1 MGKSCFN
8 AEAQMRR
15 GFANLFKKVALSV
28 LCMAVTVTVSAAI
41 ETVNTTT
48 VKVETLDDLIEA
60 LKDAS
65 IETIIV
71 KKCITLEDGTVL
83 DGQTTGAKNKTIQVE
98 EPFLPADGRVRIGL
112 AADGKTTQII
122 EPEEGKY
129 STYNL
134 FKIEANSKVTIKNVT
149 LMGGFT
155 GTRTV
160 GDAPSVGGI
169 DNYGYLDMEGVDMLR
184 TGTALLNRPNA
195 RALLVNC
202 NIVRNANWYGGGIL
216 NFSQRD
222 GDTDN
227 YINGGTLVMEN
238 CSLTENESLGPAHG
252 GGAAENQGLMLL
264 NNCVVANNAST
275 EIGGG
280 INNCK
285 GGKLFVMNSTFTGNI
300 TTSEEYGTMAGG
312 AIGNAGGAS
321 HVHIVNSIL
330 AYNGYDDGESVVSS
344 SLGRYNEAQEVHC
357 TMQHSVYDAVSG
369 LPQIDMTGTTK
380 EYEGIFSS
388 VQNSGIIAAGSTG
401 TDGVTSSF
409 DHPLVSRTETDSD
422 SWSLSP
428 VMLSQPT
435 NHYIFAN
442 SVTTY
447 FEYKGLF
454 DEPMQIHMAYET
466 NGVVVAL
473 GEKVTVPPDNE
484 LEACKVKEGF
494 GGASRTENN
503 FIGAGGVSVIEKEE
517 EREDITLFVV
527 KLGEFTGGRVSGVTV
542 YNDSYRSNSVVT
554 VHGIPDSAHYL
565 DGWILDK
572 EKKIGDEGKVEGSEQ
587 QYIFSFT
594 VTDHITITPI
604 FKPVET
610 KIIRVR
616 QRYPWNNLVD
626 IDYSVSEKDAVDYRL
641 VFIASYTENGTNVTK
656 QLKSFVKNSGKNEQG
671 KFEEQRLGWKQ
682 DLRKAGEHRVTWDSA
697 MDGVRLKGAP
707 IALQLMACEGDER

>member
-1 MGKSCFN
+1 MRKIVDLFVRN
-8 AEAQMRR
+8 AQLLRINCAILAILFSFSAF
-15 GFANLFKKVALSV
+15 GGYTITGSTADDVDNYVDLTNLLAR
-28 LCMAVTVTVSAAI
+28 A
-41 ETVNTTT
+41 
-48 VKVETLDDLIEA
+48 D
-60 LKDAS
+60 
-65 IETIIV
+65 IETIIITN
-71 KKCITLEDGTVL
+71 CITLQDGAVL
-83 DGQTTGAKNKTIQVE
+83 DGQTTGTKNKTIQVE
-98 EPFLPADGRVRIGL
+98 KPFLPADGRVRIGL

-134 FKIEANSKVTIKNVT
+134 FKIEEGSKVTIKHVT

-155 GTRTV
+155 GERTV
-160 GDAPSVGGI
+160 GDDPSVGGI

-216 NFSQRD
+216 NFSERVN
-222 GDTDN
+222 DTDE

-330 AYNGYDDGESVVSS
+330 AYNGYDDGESVVPS
-344 SLGRYNEAQEVHC
+344 SLGRYSEAEEVHC

-380 EYEGIFSS
+380 EYEGIFGN

-409 DHPLVSRTETDSD
+409 DHPLVSRTGTDSD

-447 FEYKGLF
+447 FDYEGIF
-454 DEPMQIHMAYET
+454 DEPMRIHMAYKE
-466 NGVVVAL
+466 GDVIKEM
-473 GEKVTVPPDNE
+473 GEAVSVPPEDE
-484 LEACKVKEGF
+484 LAECEVTTGF
-494 GGASRTENN
+494 GGASREPDN

-565 DGWILDK
+565 DGWIING
-572 EKKIGDEGKVEGSEQ
+572 EKVHDSEQ

-594 VTDHITITPI
+594 VNCDITIIPI
-604 FKPVET
+604 FTPVET

-641 VFIASYTENGTNVTK
+641 VFIASYEEGGTNVTK

-671 KFEEQRLGWKQ
+671 KFEEQRLGWKP
-682 DLRKAGEHRVTWDSA
+682 DLRKAGEHRVTWNSA
-697 MDGVRLKGAP
+697 KDGVRLKDTP
-707 IALQLMACEGDER
+707 ISLRLMACEGDER

>member
-28 LCMAVTVTVSAAI
+28 LCMAVTVTASAAT
-41 ETVNTTT
+41 ETVNATT
-48 VKVETLDDLIEA
+48 VRVETLDDLKTA
-60 LKDAS
+60 LQDPA

-71 KKCITLEDGTVL
+71 KECITLTDGTIL
-83 DGQTTGAKNKTIQVE
+83 DGQTTGTKNKTIQVE
-98 EPFLPADGRVRIGL
+98 VPFLPEDGRVRIGL

-122 EPEEGKY
+122 EPAEGY

-134 FKIEANSKVTIKNVT
+134 FKIEEGSKVTIKHVT

-155 GTRTV
+155 GKRTV
-160 GDAPSVGGI
+160 GDDPSVGGI
-169 DNYGYLDMEGVDMLR
+169 DNYGYLEMIGVDMLR

-195 RALLVNC
+195 RALLEKC

-216 NFSQRD
+216 NFSERV

-227 YINGGTLVMEN
+227 YINGGTLVMES

-285 GGKLFVMNSTFTGNI
+285 GGDLFVMNSTFTGNV

-344 SLGRYNEAQEVHC
+344 SLGRYSEAQEVHS

-409 DHPLVSRTETDSD
+409 DHPLVSRTETNSD

-428 VMLSQPT
+428 VMLSQQT

-447 FEYKGLF
+447 FSYDGIFE
-454 DEPMQIHMAYET
+454 ESWHIHMAYET

-473 GEKVTVPPDNE
+473 GEKVSVPRDDE

-494 GGASRTENN
+494 GGASRAENN
-503 FIGAGGVSVIEKEE
+503 FIGASGVKVIEKEE

-565 DGWILDK
+565 DGWIING
-572 EKKIGDEGKVEGSEQ
+572 EKIAGSEQ

-594 VTDHITITPI
+594 VTCDITITPI
-604 FKPVET
+604 FTPVET

-641 VFIASYTENGTNVTK
+641 VFIASYTEDGTNATK

-671 KFEEQRLGWKQ
+671 KFEEQRLGWKA

-697 MDGVRLKGAP
+697 KDGVRLKGAP
-707 IALQLMACEGDER
+707 IYLQLMACEGDER

>member
-1 MGKSCFN
+1 MGESCFN

-28 LCMAVTVTVSAAI
+28 LCMAVTVTASAAT
-41 ETVNTTT
+41 ETVNATT
-48 VKVETLDDLIEA
+48 VRVETLDDLKTA
-60 LKDAS
+60 LQDPA

-71 KKCITLEDGTVL
+71 KECITLTDGTIL
-83 DGQTTGAKNKTIQVE
+83 DGQTTGTKNKTIQVE
-98 EPFLPADGRVRIGL
+98 VPFLPEDGHVRIGL

-122 EPEEGKY
+122 EPAEGY

-134 FKIEANSKVTIKNVT
+134 FKIEEGSKVTIKHVT

-155 GTRTV
+155 GKRTV
-160 GDAPSVGGI
+160 GDDPSVGGI
-169 DNYGYLDMEGVDMLR
+169 DNYGYLEMIGVDMLR

-195 RALLVNC
+195 RALLEKC

-216 NFSQRD
+216 NFSERV

-227 YINGGTLVMEN
+227 YINGGTLVMES

-285 GGKLFVMNSTFTGNI
+285 GGDLFVMNSTFTGNV

-344 SLGRYNEAQEVHC
+344 SLGRYSEAQEVHS

-428 VMLSQPT
+428 VMLSQQT

-447 FEYKGLF
+447 FSYDGIFE
-454 DEPMQIHMAYET
+454 ESWHIHMAYET

-473 GEKVTVPPDNE
+473 GEKVSVPRDDE

-494 GGASRTENN
+494 GGASRAENN
-503 FIGAGGVSVIEKEE
+503 FIGASGVKVIEKEE
-517 EREDITLFVV
+517 ECEDITLFVV

-565 DGWILDK
+565 DGWIING
-572 EKKIGDEGKVEGSEQ
+572 EKIAGSEQ

-594 VTDHITITPI
+594 VTCDITITPI
-604 FKPVET
+604 FTPVET

-641 VFIASYTENGTNVTK
+641 VFIASYTEDGTNATK

-671 KFEEQRLGWKQ
+671 KFEEQRLGWKA

-697 MDGVRLKGAP
+697 KDGVRLKGAP
-707 IALQLMACEGDER
+707 IYLQLMACEGDER

>member
-1 MGKSCFN
+1 MRKSCFN
-8 AEAQMRR
+8 AKAQGRRVFTGFFRALALLVMCLAGVCTASADIEYDNEATAR
-15 GFANLFKKVALSV
+15 
-28 LCMAVTVTVSAAI
+28 
-41 ETVNTTT
+41 
-48 VKVETLDDLIEA
+48 VETLADLQAA
-60 LKDAS
+60 LQVPS
-65 IETIIV
+65 VETIIV
-71 KKCITLEDGTVL
+71 TKCITLENGTEL
-83 DGQTTGAKNKTIQVE
+83 DGQTTGKNKTIQVE
-98 EPFLPADGRVRIGL
+98 KPFLPEDGSVRIAGTGDQTYIL
-112 AADGKTTQII
+112 KPA
-122 EPEEGKY
+122 EGEY
-129 STYNL
+129 STNNL
-134 FKIEANSKVTIKNVT
+134 FKIEKGSKVTIKNVT

-155 GTRTV
+155 GDRTV
-160 GDAPSVGGI
+160 GDDPSVGGI
-169 DNYGYLDMEGVDMLR
+169 DNYGYLYMEGVDMLR
-184 TGTALLNRPNA
+184 TGTALLNRPGA
-195 RALLVNC
+195 RALLEKC

-216 NFSQRD
+216 NFSEAYTNSSGQ
-222 GDTDN
+222 TD
-227 YINGGTLVMEN
+227 YRNGGTLIMEG
-238 CSLTENESLGPAHG
+238 CSLTENESLGPSHG

-330 AYNGYDDGESVVSS
+330 AYNGYDDGESVVPS
-344 SLGRYNEAQEVHC
+344 SLGRYSEAEEVHC
-357 TMQHSVYDAVSG
+357 TMQHSIYDAVSG

-380 EYEGIFSS
+380 EYEGIFGS

-409 DHPLVSRTETDSD
+409 DHPLVSRTGTDSD

-447 FEYKGLF
+447 FDYEGIF
-454 DEPMQIHMAYET
+454 DEPMRIHMAYKE
-466 NGVVVAL
+466 GDVIKEM
-473 GEKVTVPPDNE
+473 GEAVSVPPEDE
-484 LEACKVKEGF
+484 LAECEVTTGF
-494 GGASRTENN
+494 GDASREPDN

-565 DGWILDK
+565 DGWIING
-572 EKKIGDEGKVEGSEQ
+572 EKVHDSEQ

-594 VTDHITITPI
+594 VNCDITITPI
-604 FKPVET
+604 FTPVET

-641 VFIASYTENGTNVTK
+641 VFIASYTEDGTNATK

-671 KFEEQRLGWKQ
+671 KFEEQRLGWKS

-697 MDGVRLKGAP
+697 KDGVRLKGAP
-707 IALQLMACEGDER
+707 IYLQLMACEGDER

>member
-1 MGKSCFN
+1 
-8 AEAQMRR
+8 
-15 GFANLFKKVALSV
+15 
-28 LCMAVTVTVSAAI
+28 
-41 ETVNTTT
+41 
-48 VKVETLDDLIEA
+48 
-60 LKDAS
+60 
-65 IETIIV
+65 
-71 KKCITLEDGTVL
+71 
-83 DGQTTGAKNKTIQVE
+83 
-98 EPFLPADGRVRIGL
+98 
-112 AADGKTTQII
+112 
-122 EPEEGKY
+122 
-129 STYNL
+129 
-134 FKIEANSKVTIKNVT
+134 
-149 LMGGFT
+149 
-155 GTRTV
+155 
-160 GDAPSVGGI
+160 
-169 DNYGYLDMEGVDMLR
+169 MEG
-184 TGTALLNRPNA
+184 
-195 RALLVNC
+195 
-202 NIVRNANWYGGGIL
+202 
-216 NFSQRD
+216 
-222 GDTDN
+222 
-227 YINGGTLVMEN
+227 

-285 GGKLFVMNSTFTGNI
+285 GGDLFVMNSTFTGNI

-330 AYNGYDDGESVVSS
+330 AYNGYDDGEAVVSS
-344 SLGRYNEAQEVHC
+344 SLGRYSEAQEVHS

-380 EYEGIFSS
+380 EYQGIFSS
-388 VQNSGIIAAGSTG
+388 VQSSGIIAAGATG
-401 TDGVTSSF
+401 QDGITSSF

-428 VMLSQPT
+428 VMLSQQT
-435 NHYIFAN
+435 NHYIFVN

-447 FEYKGLF
+447 FEYKGIF
-454 DEPMQIHMAYET
+454 NEPMHIHMAYET

-473 GEKVTVPPDNE
+473 GEKVSVPPAGE
-484 LEACKVKEGF
+484 LESCKVKEGF
-494 GGASRTENN
+494 DGTSRTENN
-503 FIGAGGVSVIEKEE
+503 FIGASGVSVIEKEE
-517 EREDITLFVV
+517 EREDIKLFIV
-527 KLGEFTGGRVSGVTV
+527 KLGDFTGGRVSGVTV

-565 DGWILDK
+565 DGWIING
-572 EKKIGDEGKVEGSEQ
+572 EKVHDSEQ

-594 VTDHITITPI
+594 VNCDITITPI
-604 FKPVET
+604 FTPVET

-641 VFIASYTENGTNVTK
+641 VFIASYTEGGTNVTK

-671 KFEEQRLGWKQ
+671 RFEEQRLGWKQ

-697 MDGVRLKGAP
+697 KDGVRLRGAP

>member
-1 MGKSCFN
+1 
-8 AEAQMRR
+8 MRKIVDLLVHS
-15 GFANLFKKVALSV
+15 ALFLRINCVMLAILFSFSALGAYTIDGHVAKDV
-28 LCMAVTVTVSAAI
+28 DNY
-41 ETVNTTT
+41 E
-48 VKVETLDDLIEA
+48 DLIDA
-60 LKDAS
+60 LDKAE
-65 IETIIV
+65 IETIIL
-71 KKCITLEDGTVL
+71 KKCIVLEDGAIVNG
-83 DGQTTGAKNKTIQVE
+83 DYSEGKKTIQVE
-98 EPFLPADGRVRIGL
+98 KPFLPEDGSVRIAGTGDQTYIL
-112 AADGKTTQII
+112 KPA
-122 EPEEGKY
+122 EGEY

-134 FKIEANSKVTIKNVT
+134 FEIKAGSKVTIKYVT

-155 GTRTV
+155 GERTV
-160 GDAPSVGGI
+160 GDDPSVGGI

-195 RALLVNC
+195 RALLVDC

-222 GDTDN
+222 GNTDN
-227 YINGGTLVMEN
+227 YINGGTLVMDS

-285 GGKLFVMNSTFTGNI
+285 GGDLFVMNSTFTGNI
-300 TTSEEYGTMAGG
+300 TTSGEYGTMAGG

-344 SLGRYNEAQEVHC
+344 SLGRYNEAQQVH
-357 TMQHSVYDAVSG
+357 TTLQHSIYDALAG
-369 LPQIDMTGTTK
+369 FPNIDTTGSTK
-380 EYEGIFSS
+380 EYEDIFSS
-388 VQNSGIIAAGSTG
+388 VQNSGIIAAGATRQ
-401 TDGVTSSF
+401 DGITSSF
-409 DHPLVSRTETDSD
+409 DHPLVENKMD

-435 NHYIFAN
+435 NHNVFVD

-447 FEYKGLF
+447 FCYDGIFE
-454 DEPMQIHMAYET
+454 ESWHIHMAYEEDG
-466 NGVVVAL
+466 NVKAL

-484 LEACKVKEGF
+484 LESCKVTEGF
-494 GGASRTENN
+494 GNAPRTENN
-503 FIGAGGVSVIEKEE
+503 FIGASGVPVIEKEE
-517 EREDITLFVV
+517 EREDITLFTV
-527 KLGEFTGGRVSGVTV
+527 KLGDFTGGRVSGVTI

-565 DGWILDK
+565 DGWIING
-572 EKKIGDEGKVEGSEQ
+572 EKIHDSEQ
-587 QYIFSFT
+587 KYIFSFT
-594 VTDHITITPI
+594 VKCDITIIPI
-604 FKPVET
+604 FTPVET

-616 QRYPWNNLVD
+616 QRYPWNNLID

-641 VFIASYTENGTNVTK
+641 VFIASYTEDGTNVTK

-671 KFEEQRLGWKQ
+671 EFEEQRLGWKQ

-697 MDGVRLKGAP
+697 RDGVRLKGAP
-707 IALQLMACEGDER
+707 IALQLKACEGDER

>member
-1 MGKSCFN
+1 
-8 AEAQMRR
+8 MRKIVDLFVQSALFLRINCVILAILFSFSAFGAYTIDPDNTHIAR
-15 GFANLFKKVALSV
+15 GVDNYIDLTNLLAR
-28 LCMAVTVTVSAAI
+28 A
-41 ETVNTTT
+41 
-48 VKVETLDDLIEA
+48 D
-60 LKDAS
+60 
-65 IETIIV
+65 IETIIL
-71 KKCITLEDGTVL
+71 KECITLEDGAIL
-83 DGQTTGAKNKTIQVE
+83 DGQTTGTKNKTIQVE
-98 EPFLPADGRVRIGL
+98 KPFLPEDGSVRIAGTGDQTYIL
-112 AADGKTTQII
+112 KPA
-122 EPEEGKY
+122 EGEY

-134 FKIEANSKVTIKNVT
+134 FKIEANSKVTIKHVT

-155 GTRTV
+155 GDRTV
-160 GDAPSVGGI
+160 GDDPSVGGI

-184 TGTALLNRPNA
+184 TGTALLNRPGA
-195 RALLVNC
+195 RALLVDC

-216 NFSQRD
+216 NFSERKSSTSD
-222 GDTDN
+222 E
-227 YINGGTLVMEN
+227 YINGGTLVMDS

-285 GGKLFVMNSTFTGNI
+285 GGDLFVMNSTFTGNI

-330 AYNGYDDGESVVSS
+330 AYNGYDDGEAVVSS
-344 SLGRYNEAQEVHC
+344 SLGRYSEAEEVRS
-357 TMQHSVYDAVSG
+357 TLQHSIYDAVSG
-369 LPQIDMTGTTK
+369 LPQIDMSGTTK
-380 EYEGIFSS
+380 EYKDIFSS
-388 VQNSGIIAAGSTG
+388 VQNSGIIAAGATG
-401 TDGVTSSF
+401 QDGVTSSF
-409 DHPLVSRTETDSD
+409 DHPLVSRSETEGN

-447 FEYKGLF
+447 FEYNGIF
-454 DEPMQIHMAYET
+454 DETWNIHMAFET

-473 GEKVTVPPDNE
+473 GERVTVPPDDE
-484 LEACKVKEGF
+484 LDACKVTEGF

-503 FIGAGGVSVIEKEE
+503 FIGASGVPVIEKEE

-527 KLGEFTGGRVSGVTV
+527 KLGEFTGGRVSGVTI

-565 DGWILDK
+565 DGWIING
-572 EKKIGDEGKVEGSEQ
+572 EKVHDSEQ

-594 VTDHITITPI
+594 VNCDITITPI
-604 FKPVET
+604 FTPVET

-656 QLKSFVKNSGKNEQG
+656 QLKSFIKNSGKNEQG
-671 KFEEQRLGWKQ
+671 RFEEQRLGWKQ

-697 MDGVRLKGAP
+697 KDGVRLRGAP

>member
-1 MGKSCFN
+1 MRRSCFN
-8 AEAQMRR
+8 AEKQRSR
-15 GFANLFKKVALSV
+15 GFTGFFRALTLSV
-28 LCMAVTVTVSAAI
+28 MSLVGVCTASAAI
-41 ETVNTTT
+41 ESVNSTT
-48 VKVETLDDLIEA
+48 VKVETLEDLKTA
-60 LKDAS
+60 LQDPA

-71 KKCITLEDGTVL
+71 KECITLTDGTIL
-83 DGQTTGAKNKTIQVE
+83 DGQTTGTKNKTIQVE
-98 EPFLPADGRVRIGL
+98 VPFLPEDGRVRIGL

-122 EPEEGKY
+122 EPAEGY

-134 FKIEANSKVTIKNVT
+134 FKIEAGSKVTIKHVT

-155 GTRTV
+155 GKRTV
-160 GDAPSVGGI
+160 GDEPSVGGI
-169 DNYGYLDMEGVDMLR
+169 DNYGFLEMEGVDMLR

-195 RALLVNC
+195 RALLEKC

-216 NFSQRD
+216 NFSERV

-227 YINGGTLVMEN
+227 YINGGTLIMEG

-285 GGKLFVMNSTFTGNI
+285 GGDLFVMNSTFTGNV

-330 AYNGYDDGESVVSS
+330 AYNGYDDGEAVVSS
-344 SLGRYNEAQEVHC
+344 SLGRYSEAEEVHS

-380 EYEGIFSS
+380 EYQGIFGS
-388 VQNSGIIAAGSTG
+388 VQNSGIIAAGATG
-401 TDGVTSSF
+401 QDGVTSSF
-409 DHPLVSRTETDSD
+409 DHPLVSRSETDSD

-447 FEYKGLF
+447 FEYKGIF
-454 DEPMQIHMAYET
+454 NEPMHIHMAYET

-473 GEKVTVPPDNE
+473 GEKVSVPPADE
-484 LEACKVKEGF
+484 LAACKVTEGF
-494 GGASRTENN
+494 GGASRAENN

-517 EREDITLFVV
+517 EREDIKLFTV

-565 DGWILDK
+565 DGWIING
-572 EKKIGDEGKVEGSEQ
+572 EKIAGSEQ

-594 VTDHITITPI
+594 VTCDITITPI
-604 FKPVET
+604 FTPVET

-641 VFIASYTENGTNVTK
+641 VFIASYTEDGTNATK

-671 KFEEQRLGWKQ
+671 KFEEQRLGWKA

-697 MDGVRLKGAP
+697 KDGVRLKGAP
-707 IALQLMACEGDER
+707 IYLQLMACEGDER

>member
-1 MGKSCFN
+1 MRKSCFN
-8 AEAQMRR
+8 AKAQGRRVFTGFFRALALLVMCLAGVCTASADIEYDNEATAR
-15 GFANLFKKVALSV
+15 
-28 LCMAVTVTVSAAI
+28 
-41 ETVNTTT
+41 
-48 VKVETLDDLIEA
+48 VETLADLQAA
-60 LKDAS
+60 LQVPS
-65 IETIIV
+65 VETIIV
-71 KKCITLEDGTVL
+71 TKCITLENGTEL
-83 DGQTTGAKNKTIQVE
+83 DGQTTGKNKTIQVE
-98 EPFLPADGRVRIGL
+98 KPFLPEDGSVRIAGTGDQTYIL
-112 AADGKTTQII
+112 KPA
-122 EPEEGKY
+122 EGEY
-129 STYNL
+129 STNNL
-134 FKIEANSKVTIKNVT
+134 FKIEKGSKVTIKNVT

-155 GTRTV
+155 GDRTV
-160 GDAPSVGGI
+160 GDDPSVGGI
-169 DNYGYLDMEGVDMLR
+169 DNYGYLYMEGVDMLR
-184 TGTALLNRPNA
+184 TGTALLNRPGA
-195 RALLVNC
+195 RALLEKC

-216 NFSQRD
+216 NFSEAYTNSSGQ
-222 GDTDN
+222 TD
-227 YINGGTLVMEN
+227 YRNGGTLIMEG

-330 AYNGYDDGESVVSS
+330 AYNGYDDGESVVPS
-344 SLGRYNEAQEVHC
+344 SLGRYSEAEEVHC
-357 TMQHSVYDAVSG
+357 TMQHSIYDAVSG

-380 EYEGIFSS
+380 EYEGIFGS

-409 DHPLVSRTETDSD
+409 DHPLVSRTGTDSD

-447 FEYKGLF
+447 FDYEGIF
-454 DEPMQIHMAYET
+454 DEPMRIHMAYKE
-466 NGVVVAL
+466 GDVIKEM
-473 GEKVTVPPDNE
+473 GEAVSVPPEDE
-484 LEACKVKEGF
+484 LAECEVTTGF
-494 GGASRTENN
+494 GDASREPDN

-565 DGWILDK
+565 DGWIING
-572 EKKIGDEGKVEGSEQ
+572 EKVHDSEQ

-594 VTDHITITPI
+594 VNCDITITPI
-604 FKPVET
+604 FTPVET

-641 VFIASYTENGTNVTK
+641 VFIASYTEDGTNATK

-671 KFEEQRLGWKQ
+671 KFEEQRLGWKA
-682 DLRKAGEHRVTWDSA
+682 DLRKAGEHRVTWNSA
-697 MDGVRLKGAP
+697 KDGVRLKGAP
-707 IALQLMACEGDER
+707 IYLQLMACEGDER

>member
-15 GFANLFKKVALSV
+15 GFANLFKKVALSA
-28 LCMAVTVTVSAAI
+28 LCMAITVTASAAI
-41 ETVNTTT
+41 ETVNATT
-48 VKVETLDDLIEA
+48 VRVETLDDLETA
-60 LKDAS
+60 LKDPA

-71 KKCITLEDGTVL
+71 KKCITLKDGTTL
-83 DGQTTGAKNKTIQVE
+83 DGQTTGTKNKTIQVE
-98 EPFLPADGRVRIGL
+98 KPFLPEDGSVRIAGTGDQTYIL
-112 AADGKTTQII
+112 KPA
-122 EPEEGKY
+122 EGEY

-134 FKIEANSKVTIKNVT
+134 FKIEEGSKVTIKNVT

-160 GDAPSVGGI
+160 GDSPSVGGI
-169 DNYGYLDMEGVDMLR
+169 DNYGYLEMIGVDMLR

-195 RALLVNC
+195 RALLDNC

-216 NFSQRD
+216 NFSERVGTSD
-222 GDTDN
+222 E
-227 YINGGTLVMEN
+227 YINGGTLVMDS

-285 GGKLFVMNSTFTGNI
+285 GGDLFVMNSTFTGNV

-330 AYNGYDDGESVVSS
+330 AYNGYDDGEAVVSS
-344 SLGRYNEAQEVHC
+344 SLGRYSEAQEVHS
-357 TMQHSVYDAVSG
+357 TMQHSIYDAVSG

-428 VMLSQPT
+428 VMLSQQT

-447 FEYKGLF
+447 FSYDGIFE
-454 DEPMQIHMAYET
+454 ESWHIHMAYET

-473 GEKVTVPPDNE
+473 GEKVSVPRDDE
-484 LEACKVKEGF
+484 LAACKVTEGF
-494 GGASRTENN
+494 GGASRAENN
-503 FIGAGGVSVIEKEE
+503 FIGASGVSVIEKEE

-565 DGWILDK
+565 DGWIING
-572 EKKIGDEGKVEGSEQ
+572 EKIAGSEQ

-594 VTDHITITPI
+594 VTCDITITPI
-604 FKPVET
+604 FTPVET

-641 VFIASYTENGTNVTK
+641 VFIASYIEDGTNATK

-671 KFEEQRLGWKQ
+671 KFEEQRLGWKA

-697 MDGVRLKGAP
+697 KDGVRLKGAP
-707 IALQLMACEGDER
+707 IYLQLMACEGDER

>member
-1 MGKSCFN
+1 MT
-8 AEAQMRR
+8 
-15 GFANLFKKVALSV
+15 
-28 LCMAVTVTVSAAI
+28 VTVTVSAAI
-41 ETVNTTT
+41 ETVNETT
-48 VKVETLDDLIEA
+48 VKVETLDDLETA

-71 KKCITLEDGTVL
+71 KKCITLENGTVL
-83 DGQTTGAKNKTIQVE
+83 DGQTTGTKNKTIQVE
-98 EPFLPADGRVRIGL
+98 VPFLPEDGRVRIGL

-122 EPEEGKY
+122 EPAEGEY

-134 FKIEANSKVTIKNVT
+134 FKIEEGSKVIIKNVT

-155 GTRTV
+155 GSRTV
-160 GDAPSVGGI
+160 GDDPSVGGI

-195 RALLVNC
+195 RALLVDC

-216 NFSQRD
+216 NFSERVGTSD
-222 GDTDN
+222 E
-227 YINGGTLVMEN
+227 YINGGTLIMEG

-285 GGKLFVMNSTFTGNI
+285 GGDLFVMNSTFTGNV

-330 AYNGYDDGESVVSS
+330 AYNGYDDGEAVVSS
-344 SLGRYNEAQEVHC
+344 SLGRYSEAQEVHS
-357 TMQHSVYDAVSG
+357 TMQHSIYDAVSG

-409 DHPLVSRTETDSD
+409 DHPLVSRTETESD

-447 FEYKGLF
+447 FEYNGIF
-454 DEPMQIHMAYET
+454 DETWNIHLAFET

-473 GEKVTVPPDNE
+473 GEKVTVPPNNE
-484 LEACKVKEGF
+484 LESCKVTEGF

-503 FIGAGGVSVIEKEE
+503 FIGASGVPVIEKEE

-527 KLGEFTGGRVSGVTV
+527 KLGEFTGGRVSGVTI

-565 DGWILDK
+565 DGWIING
-572 EKKIGDEGKVEGSEQ
+572 EKVHDSEQ

-594 VTDHITITPI
+594 VNCDITITPI
-604 FKPVET
+604 FTPVET

-671 KFEEQRLGWKQ
+671 RFEEQRLGWKQ

-697 MDGVRLKGAP
+697 KDGVRLRGAP

>member
-1 MGKSCFN
+1 MRKSCFKTN
-8 AEAQMRR
+8 ALTRR
-15 GFANLFKKVALSV
+15 GFAGFFKALTLSV
-28 LCMAVTVTVSAAI
+28 MSLAAFAASAAI
-41 ETVNTTT
+41 ETVNATT
-48 VKVETLDDLIEA
+48 VRVETLEDLQTA
-60 LKDAS
+60 LKDPA

-71 KKCITLEDGTVL
+71 KKCITLKDGTVL
-83 DGQTTGAKNKTIQVE
+83 DGQTTGTKNKTIQVE
-98 EPFLPADGRVRIGL
+98 KPFLPEDGSVRIAGTGDETYIL
-112 AADGKTTQII
+112 KPA
-122 EPEEGKY
+122 EGEY

-134 FKIEANSKVTIKNVT
+134 FKIEKGSKVTIKHVT

-160 GDAPSVGGI
+160 GDSPSVGGI
-169 DNYGYLDMEGVDMLR
+169 DNYGYLEMIGVDMLR

-195 RALLVNC
+195 RALLEKC

-216 NFSQRD
+216 NFSERVGTSD
-222 GDTDN
+222 E
-227 YINGGTLVMEN
+227 YINGGTLIMEG

-285 GGKLFVMNSTFTGNI
+285 GGDLFVMNSTFTGNV

-330 AYNGYDDGESVVSS
+330 AYNGYDDGEAVVSS
-344 SLGRYNEAQEVHC
+344 SLGRYSEAQEVHS

-380 EYEGIFSS
+380 EYQGIFSS
-388 VQNSGIIAAGSTG
+388 VQSSGIIAAGATG
-401 TDGVTSSF
+401 QDGITSSF

-428 VMLSQPT
+428 VMLSQQT

-447 FEYKGLF
+447 FEYKGIF
-454 DEPMQIHMAYET
+454 NEPMHIHMAYET

-494 GGASRTENN
+494 DGTSRTENN
-503 FIGAGGVSVIEKEE
+503 FIGASGVPVIEKEE

-527 KLGEFTGGRVSGVTV
+527 KLGDFTGGRVSGVTV

-565 DGWILDK
+565 DGWIING
-572 EKKIGDEGKVEGSEQ
+572 EKIAGSEQ
-587 QYIFSFT
+587 QYIFSFI
-594 VTDHITITPI
+594 VTCDITITPI
-604 FKPVET
+604 FTPVET

-641 VFIASYTENGTNVTK
+641 VFIASYTEDGTNATK

-671 KFEEQRLGWKQ
+671 KFEEQRLGWKA

-697 MDGVRLKGAP
+697 KDGVRLKGAP
-707 IALQLMACEGDER
+707 IYLQLMACEGDER

>member
-15 GFANLFKKVALSV
+15 GFANLFKKVALSI
-28 LCMAVTVTVSAAI
+28 LCMTVTVTVSAAI
-41 ETVNTTT
+41 ETVNATT
-48 VKVETLDDLIEA
+48 VRVETLDDLETA
-60 LKDAS
+60 LKDPA

-71 KKCITLEDGTVL
+71 KECITLTDGTVL
-83 DGQTTGAKNKTIQVE
+83 DGQTTGTKNKTIQVE
-98 EPFLPADGRVRIGL
+98 KPFLPEDGSVRIAGTGDQTYIL
-112 AADGKTTQII
+112 KPA
-122 EPEEGKY
+122 EGEY

-134 FKIEANSKVTIKNVT
+134 FKIEAGSKVTIKHVT

-155 GTRTV
+155 GSRTV
-160 GDAPSVGGI
+160 GDDPSVGGI

-195 RALLVNC
+195 RALLVDC

-216 NFSQRD
+216 NFSERVGTSD
-222 GDTDN
+222 E
-227 YINGGTLVMEN
+227 YINGGTLVMES

-285 GGKLFVMNSTFTGNI
+285 GGDLFVMNSTFTGNV

-330 AYNGYDDGESVVSS
+330 AYNGYDDGEAVVSS
-344 SLGRYNEAQEVHC
+344 SLGRYSEAQEVHS

-380 EYEGIFSS
+380 EYQGIFGN
-388 VQNSGIIAAGSTG
+388 VQSSGIIAAGATG
-401 TDGVTSSF
+401 QDGITSSF
-409 DHPLVSRTETDSD
+409 DHPLVSRTETDAG

-428 VMLSQPT
+428 VMLSQQT

-447 FEYKGLF
+447 FRYDGIFE
-454 DEPMQIHMAYET
+454 ESWHIHMAYET

-473 GEKVTVPPDNE
+473 GEKVSVPRDDE

-494 GGASRTENN
+494 DGTSRTENN
-503 FIGAGGVSVIEKEE
+503 FIGASGVSVIEKEE

-565 DGWILDK
+565 DGWIING
-572 EKKIGDEGKVEGSEQ
+572 EKIAGSEQ

-594 VTDHITITPI
+594 VTCDITITPI
-604 FKPVET
+604 FTPVET

-641 VFIASYTENGTNVTK
+641 VFIASYTEDGTNVTK

-697 MDGVRLKGAP
+697 KDGVRLKGAP
-707 IALQLMACEGDER
+707 IYLQLMACEGDER

>member
-1 MGKSCFN
+1 
-8 AEAQMRR
+8 MRN
-15 GFANLFKKVALSV
+15 FVDLFVHSARFLRINCVILAV
-28 LCMAVTVTVSAAI
+28 LCSFSAFAYTI
-41 ETVNTTT
+41 DPDNTHIARD
-48 VKVETLDDLIEA
+48 VDNYVDLTNLLA
-60 LKDAS
+60 RAD
-65 IETIIV
+65 IETIIL
-71 KKCITLEDGTVL
+71 KECITLEDGAIL
-83 DGQTTGAKNKTIQVE
+83 DGQTTGTKNKTIQVE
-98 EPFLPADGRVRIGL
+98 KPFLPEDGSVRIAGTGDQTYIL
-112 AADGKTTQII
+112 KPA
-122 EPEEGKY
+122 EGEY

-134 FKIEANSKVTIKNVT
+134 FKIEANSKVTIKHVT

-227 YINGGTLVMEN
+227 YINGGTLVMEG

-330 AYNGYDDGESVVSS
+330 AYNGYDDGEAVVSS
-344 SLGRYNEAQEVHC
+344 SLGRYSEAEEVHC

-380 EYEGIFSS
+380 EYEGIFGS

-409 DHPLVSRTETDSD
+409 DHPLVSRTGTDSD

-447 FEYKGLF
+447 FDYEGIF
-454 DEPMQIHMAYET
+454 DEPMHIHMAYKE
-466 NGVVVAL
+466 GDVIKEMGDAVS
-473 GEKVTVPPDNE
+473 VPPEDE
-484 LEACKVKEGF
+484 LAECEVKTGF
-494 GGASRTENN
+494 GGASREKNN
-503 FIGAGGVSVIEKEE
+503 FIGASGVSVIEKEE

-527 KLGEFTGGRVSGVTV
+527 KLGEFTGGRVSGVTI

-565 DGWILDK
+565 DGWIINDV
-572 EKKIGDEGKVEGSEQ
+572 KIAGSEQ

-594 VTDHITITPI
+594 VTSDIIITPI
-604 FKPVET
+604 FSPVET

-656 QLKSFVKNSGKNEQG
+656 QLKSFVKNLGKNEQG
-671 KFEEQRLGWKQ
+671 KFEEQRLGWKP

-697 MDGVRLKGAP
+697 KDGVRLKGAP

>member
-1 MGKSCFN
+1 
-8 AEAQMRR
+8 MRKILDFSVHSARFLRINCAILAILFSFSAVAYTIDPDNTHIAR
-15 GFANLFKKVALSV
+15 GVDNYVDLTNLLAR
-28 LCMAVTVTVSAAI
+28 A
-41 ETVNTTT
+41 
-48 VKVETLDDLIEA
+48 D
-60 LKDAS
+60 
-65 IETIIV
+65 IETIIL
-71 KKCITLEDGTVL
+71 KECITLEDGAIL
-83 DGQTTGAKNKTIQVE
+83 DGQTTGTKNKTIQVE
-98 EPFLPADGRVRIGL
+98 KPFLPEDGSVRIAGTGDQTYIL
-112 AADGKTTQII
+112 KPA
-122 EPEEGKY
+122 EGEY

-134 FKIEANSKVTIKNVT
+134 FKIEEGSKVTIKYVT

-155 GTRTV
+155 GDRTV
-160 GDAPSVGGI
+160 GDDPSVGGI
-169 DNYGYLDMEGVDMLR
+169 DNYGYLEMIGVDMLR
-184 TGTALLNRPNA
+184 TGTALLNRPKA
-195 RALLVNC
+195 RALLEDC

-216 NFSQRD
+216 NFSESYKNSS
-222 GDTDN
+222 GETD
-227 YINGGTLVMEN
+227 YRNGGTLVMES

-264 NNCVVANNAST
+264 NNCIVANNAST

-285 GGKLFVMNSTFTGNI
+285 GGDLFVMNSTFTGNI

-330 AYNGYDDGESVVSS
+330 AYNGYDDGEAVVSS
-344 SLGRYNEAQEVHC
+344 SLGRYSEAQEVHS
-357 TMQHSVYDAVSG
+357 TMQHSIYDAVSG

-380 EYEGIFSS
+380 EYKGIFSS
-388 VQNSGIIAAGSTG
+388 VQNSGIIAAGATSQ
-401 TDGVTSSF
+401 DGVTSSF
-409 DHPLVSRTETDSD
+409 DHPLVSRSETEGD

-454 DEPMQIHMAYET
+454 NEPMHIHMAFET

-473 GEKVTVPPDNE
+473 GERVTVPPDDE
-484 LEACKVKEGF
+484 LDACKVTEGF

-503 FIGAGGVSVIEKEE
+503 FIGASGVLVIEKEE

-527 KLGEFTGGRVSGVTV
+527 KLGEFTGGRVSGVTI

-565 DGWILDK
+565 DGWIING
-572 EKKIGDEGKVEGSEQ
+572 EKVHDSEQ

-594 VTDHITITPI
+594 VNCDITITPI
-604 FKPVET
+604 FTPVET

-671 KFEEQRLGWKQ
+671 RFEEQRLGWKQ

-697 MDGVRLKGAP
+697 KDGVQLRGAP

>member
-1 MGKSCFN
+1 MRIFNFN
-8 AEAQMRR
+8 AETQRRR
-15 GFANLFKKVALSV
+15 GFVGFSKALVLSV
-28 LCMAVTVTVSAAI
+28 LCLMTALPIHAAI
-41 ETVNTTT
+41 EPVDGTTTT
-48 VKVETLDDLIEA
+48 VRVETLEDLQTA
-60 LKDAS
+60 LQDPA

-71 KKCITLEDGTVL
+71 KNCITLEDGTVL
-83 DGQTTGAKNKTIQVE
+83 DGQTTGTKNKTIQVE
-98 EPFLPADGRVRIGL
+98 VPFLPEDGRVRIGL

-122 EPEEGKY
+122 EPAEGY

-134 FKIEANSKVTIKNVT
+134 FKIEKGSKVTIKHVT

-155 GTRTV
+155 GSRTV
-160 GDAPSVGGI
+160 GDSPSVGGI

-195 RALLVNC
+195 RALLVDC

-216 NFSQRD
+216 NFSERV
-222 GDTDN
+222 GDTDE
-227 YINGGTLVMEN
+227 YINGGTLVMDS

-285 GGKLFVMNSTFTGNI
+285 GGDLFVMNSTFTGNI

-330 AYNGYDDGESVVSS
+330 AYNGYDDGEAVVSS
-344 SLGRYNEAQEVHC
+344 SLGRYSEAQEVHS

-380 EYEGIFSS
+380 EYQGIFGN
-388 VQNSGIIAAGSTG
+388 VQSSGIIAAGSTG

-409 DHPLVSRTETDSD
+409 DHPLVSRTEADAD

-428 VMLSQPT
+428 VMLSQQT

-447 FEYKGLF
+447 FEYNGIF
-454 DEPMQIHMAYET
+454 DETWNIHMAFET

-473 GEKVTVPPDNE
+473 GEKVSVPPDDE

-494 GGASRTENN
+494 DGASRTENN
-503 FIGAGGVSVIEKEE
+503 FIGASGVSVIEKEE

-565 DGWILDK
+565 DGWIING
-572 EKKIGDEGKVEGSEQ
+572 EKIAGSEQ

-594 VTDHITITPI
+594 VTCDITITPI
-604 FKPVET
+604 FTPVET

-641 VFIASYTENGTNVTK
+641 VFIASYTEDGTNATK

-697 MDGVRLKGAP
+697 KDGVRLKGAP

>member
-1 MGKSCFN
+1 MRKIVDFLVQN
-8 AEAQMRR
+8 ARLMRINCAILAILFSFSAFGAYTIDPDNTHIAR
-15 GFANLFKKVALSV
+15 DVDNYVDLTNLLARS
-28 LCMAVTVTVSAAI
+28 
-41 ETVNTTT
+41 
-48 VKVETLDDLIEA
+48 D
-60 LKDAS
+60 
-65 IETIIV
+65 IETIILN
-71 KKCITLEDGTVL
+71 KCITLEDGAIL
-83 DGQTTGAKNKTIQVE
+83 DGQTRGTKNKTIQVE
-98 EPFLPADGRVRIGL
+98 KPFLPEDGSVRIAGTGDQTYIL
-112 AADGKTTQII
+112 KPA
-122 EPEEGKY
+122 EGEY

-134 FKIEANSKVTIKNVT
+134 FKIEANSKVTIKHVT

-155 GTRTV
+155 GDRTV
-160 GDAPSVGGI
+160 GDDPSVGGI

-195 RALLVNC
+195 RALLVDC

-216 NFSQRD
+216 NFSESYKNSS
-222 GDTDN
+222 GETD
-227 YINGGTLVMEN
+227 YRNGGTLVMES

-285 GGKLFVMNSTFTGNI
+285 GGDLFVMNSTFTGNI
-300 TTSEEYGTMAGG
+300 TTAEEYGTMAGG

-330 AYNGYDDGESVVSS
+330 AYNGYDDGEAVVSS
-344 SLGRYNEAQEVHC
+344 SLGRYSEEQEVHS
-357 TMQHSVYDAVSG
+357 TLQHSVYDAVSG
-369 LPQIDMTGTTK
+369 LPQIDMSGTTK
-380 EYEGIFSS
+380 EYKDIFSS
-388 VQNSGIIAAGSTG
+388 VQNSGIIAAGATG

-409 DHPLVSRTETDSD
+409 DHPLVSRTEIDSE

-447 FEYKGLF
+447 FEYNGIF
-454 DEPMQIHMAYET
+454 DETWNIHMAYEI
-466 NGVVVAL
+466 NGEVVAL
-473 GEKVTVPPDNE
+473 GERVSVPPADE
-484 LEACKVKEGF
+484 LDACKVTEGF

-503 FIGAGGVSVIEKEE
+503 FIGASRVPVIEKEE

-527 KLGEFTGGRVSGVTV
+527 KLGEFTGGRVSGVTI

-565 DGWILDK
+565 DGWIING
-572 EKKIGDEGKVEGSEQ
+572 EKVHDSEQ

-594 VTDHITITPI
+594 VNCDITITPI
-604 FKPVET
+604 FTPVET

-671 KFEEQRLGWKQ
+671 RFEEQRLGWKQ

-697 MDGVRLKGAP
+697 KDGVRLRGAP

>member
-1 MGKSCFN
+1 
-8 AEAQMRR
+8 MRKIVDLFVQSALFLRINCVILAILFSFSAFGAYTIDPDNTHIAR
-15 GFANLFKKVALSV
+15 GVDNYIDLTNLLAR
-28 LCMAVTVTVSAAI
+28 A
-41 ETVNTTT
+41 
-48 VKVETLDDLIEA
+48 D
-60 LKDAS
+60 
-65 IETIIV
+65 IETIIL
-71 KKCITLEDGTVL
+71 KECITLEDGAIL
-83 DGQTTGAKNKTIQVE
+83 DGQTTGTKNKTIQVE
-98 EPFLPADGRVRIGL
+98 KPFLPEDGSVRIAGTGDQTYIL
-112 AADGKTTQII
+112 KPA
-122 EPEEGKY
+122 EGEY

-134 FKIEANSKVTIKNVT
+134 FKIEANSKVTIKHVT

-155 GTRTV
+155 GDRTV
-160 GDAPSVGGI
+160 GDDPSVGGI

-195 RALLVNC
+195 RALLVDC

-216 NFSQRD
+216 NFSERKSSTSD
-222 GDTDN
+222 E
-227 YINGGTLVMEN
+227 YINGGTLVMDS

-285 GGKLFVMNSTFTGNI
+285 GGDLFVMNSTFTGNI

-330 AYNGYDDGESVVSS
+330 AYNGYDDGEAVVSS
-344 SLGRYNEAQEVHC
+344 SLGLYSEAEEVRL
-357 TMQHSVYDAVSG
+357 TLQHSIYDAVSG
-369 LPQIDMTGTTK
+369 LPQIDMSGTTK
-380 EYEGIFSS
+380 EYKDIFSS
-388 VQNSGIIAAGSTG
+388 VQNSGIIAAGATG
-401 TDGVTSSF
+401 QDGVTSSF
-409 DHPLVSRTETDSD
+409 DHPLVSRSETEGN

-447 FEYKGLF
+447 FEYNGIF
-454 DEPMQIHMAYET
+454 DETWNIHMAFET

-473 GEKVTVPPDNE
+473 GERVTVPPDDE
-484 LEACKVKEGF
+484 LDACKVTEGF

-503 FIGAGGVSVIEKEE
+503 FIGASGVPVIEKEE

-527 KLGEFTGGRVSGVTV
+527 KLGEFTGGRVSGVTI

-565 DGWILDK
+565 DGWIING
-572 EKKIGDEGKVEGSEQ
+572 EKVHDSEQ

-594 VTDHITITPI
+594 VNCDITITPI
-604 FKPVET
+604 FTPVET

-656 QLKSFVKNSGKNEQG
+656 QLKSFIKNSGKNEQG
-671 KFEEQRLGWKQ
+671 RFEEQRLGWKQ

-697 MDGVRLKGAP
+697 KDGVRLRGAP

>member
-1 MGKSCFN
+1 MRKIVDLFVHN
-8 AEAQMRR
+8 AHFLRINCAIL
-15 GFANLFKKVALSV
+15 AV
-28 LCMAVTVTVSAAI
+28 LCSFSAFAYTI
-41 ETVNTTT
+41 DPDNTHIARD
-48 VKVETLDDLIEA
+48 VDNYVDLTNLLA
-60 LKDAS
+60 RAD
-65 IETIIV
+65 IETIIL
-71 KKCITLEDGTVL
+71 KECITLEDGAIL
-83 DGQTTGAKNKTIQVE
+83 DGQTTGTKNKTIQVE
-98 EPFLPADGRVRIGL
+98 KPFLPEDGSVRIAGTGDQTYIL
-112 AADGKTTQII
+112 KPA
-122 EPEEGKY
+122 EGEY

-134 FKIEANSKVTIKNVT
+134 FKIEANSKVTIKHVT

-155 GTRTV
+155 GDRTV
-160 GDAPSVGGI
+160 GDDPSVGGI

-195 RALLVNC
+195 RALLVDC

-216 NFSQRD
+216 NFSERKSSTSD
-222 GDTDN
+222 E
-227 YINGGTLVMEN
+227 YINGGTLVMDS

-285 GGKLFVMNSTFTGNI
+285 GGDLFVMNSTFTGNI

-330 AYNGYDDGESVVSS
+330 AYNGYDDGEAVVSS
-344 SLGRYNEAQEVHC
+344 SLGRYSEAEEVRS
-357 TMQHSVYDAVSG
+357 TLQHSIYDAVSG
-369 LPQIDMTGTTK
+369 LPQIDMSGTTK
-380 EYEGIFSS
+380 EYKDIFSS
-388 VQNSGIIAAGSTG
+388 VQNSGIIAAGATG
-401 TDGVTSSF
+401 QDGVTSSF
-409 DHPLVSRTETDSD
+409 DHPLVSRSETEGN

-447 FEYKGLF
+447 FEYNGIF
-454 DEPMQIHMAYET
+454 DETWNIHMAFET

-473 GEKVTVPPDNE
+473 GERVTVPPDDE
-484 LEACKVKEGF
+484 LDACKVTEGF

-503 FIGAGGVSVIEKEE
+503 FIGASGVPVIEKEE

-527 KLGEFTGGRVSGVTV
+527 KLGEFTGGRVSGVTI

-565 DGWILDK
+565 DGWIING
-572 EKKIGDEGKVEGSEQ
+572 EKVHDSEQ

-594 VTDHITITPI
+594 VNCDITITPI
-604 FKPVET
+604 FTPVET

-656 QLKSFVKNSGKNEQG
+656 QLKSFIKNSGKNEQG
-671 KFEEQRLGWKQ
+671 RFEEQRLGWKQ

-697 MDGVRLKGAP
+697 KDGVRLRGAP

>member
-28 LCMAVTVTVSAAI
+28 LCMTVTVTVSAAI
-41 ETVNTTT
+41 ETVNATT
-48 VKVETLDDLIEA
+48 VRVETLDDLKMA
-60 LKDAS
+60 LQDPS
-65 IETIIV
+65 VETIIV
-71 KKCITLEDGTVL
+71 KECITLTDGTVL
-83 DGQTTGAKNKTIQVE
+83 DGQTTGTKNKTIQVE
-98 EPFLPADGRVRIGL
+98 VPFLPEDGRVRIGL

-122 EPEEGKY
+122 EPAEGY

-134 FKIEANSKVTIKNVT
+134 FKIEKGSKVTIKHVT

-155 GTRTV
+155 GDRTV
-160 GDAPSVGGI
+160 GDDPSVGGI

-195 RALLVNC
+195 RALLVDC

-216 NFSQRD
+216 NFSERKSSTSD
-222 GDTDN
+222 E
-227 YINGGTLVMEN
+227 YINGGTLIMEG

-285 GGKLFVMNSTFTGNI
+285 GGDLFVMNSTFTGNV

-330 AYNGYDDGESVVSS
+330 AYNGYDDGEAVVSS
-344 SLGRYNEAQEVHC
+344 SLGRYSEAQEVHS

-380 EYEGIFSS
+380 EYQGIFSS
-388 VQNSGIIAAGSTG
+388 VQSSGIIAAGATG
-401 TDGVTSSF
+401 QDGITSSF

-428 VMLSQPT
+428 VMLSQQT

-447 FEYKGLF
+447 FEYKGIF
-454 DEPMQIHMAYET
+454 NEPMHIHMAYET

-473 GEKVTVPPDNE
+473 GEKVSVPPADE

-494 GGASRTENN
+494 DGASRTENN
-503 FIGAGGVSVIEKEE
+503 FIGASGVSVIEKEE
-517 EREDITLFVV
+517 EREDITLFIV

-542 YNDSYRSNSVVT
+542 YNDCYRSNSVAM

-565 DGWILDK
+565 DGWIING
-572 EKKIGDEGKVEGSEQ
+572 EKIAGSEQ

-594 VTDHITITPI
+594 VNCDITITPI
-604 FKPVET
+604 FTPVET

-656 QLKSFVKNSGKNEQG
+656 QLKSFIKNSGKNEQG
-671 KFEEQRLGWKQ
+671 RFEEQRLGWKQ

-697 MDGVRLKGAP
+697 KDGVRLRGAP

>member
-1 MGKSCFN
+1 
-8 AEAQMRR
+8 MRKIVDLFVHSTLFLRINCAILAILFSFSAFGAYTIDPDNTHIAR
-15 GFANLFKKVALSV
+15 GVDNYVDLTNLLAR
-28 LCMAVTVTVSAAI
+28 A
-41 ETVNTTT
+41 
-48 VKVETLDDLIEA
+48 D
-60 LKDAS
+60 
-65 IETIIV
+65 IETIIL
-71 KKCITLEDGTVL
+71 KECITLEDGAIL
-83 DGQTTGAKNKTIQVE
+83 DGQTTGTKNKTIQVE
-98 EPFLPADGRVRIGL
+98 KPFLPEDGSVRIAGTGDQTYIL
-112 AADGKTTQII
+112 KPA
-122 EPEEGKY
+122 EGEY

-134 FKIEANSKVTIKNVT
+134 FKIEAGSKVTIKHVT

-160 GDAPSVGGI
+160 GDSPSVGGI
-169 DNYGYLDMEGVDMLR
+169 DNYGYLEMIGVDMLR
-184 TGTALLNRPNA
+184 TGTALLNRPKA
-195 RALLVNC
+195 RALLEDC

-216 NFSQRD
+216 NFSERVGTSD
-222 GDTDN
+222 E
-227 YINGGTLVMEN
+227 YINGGTLVMES

-285 GGKLFVMNSTFTGNI
+285 GGDLFVMNSTFTGNI
-300 TTSEEYGTMAGG
+300 TTSEEYGAMAGG

-330 AYNGYDDGESVVSS
+330 AYNGYDDGEAVVSS
-344 SLGRYNEAQEVHC
+344 SLGRYSEAQEVHS
-357 TMQHSVYDAVSG
+357 TMQHSIYDAVSG

-380 EYEGIFSS
+380 EYEGIFGG
-388 VQNSGIIAAGSTG
+388 VQNSGIIAAGATG
-401 TDGVTSSF
+401 QDGVTSSF

-454 DEPMQIHMAYET
+454 NEPMHIHMAFET

-473 GEKVTVPPDNE
+473 GERVSAPSADE
-484 LEACKVKEGF
+484 LNACKVTEGF

-503 FIGAGGVSVIEKEE
+503 FIGASGVLVIEKEE

-527 KLGEFTGGRVSGVTV
+527 KLGEFTGGRVSGVTI

-565 DGWILDK
+565 DGWIING
-572 EKKIGDEGKVEGSEQ
+572 EKVHDSEQ

-594 VTDHITITPI
+594 VNCDITITPI
-604 FKPVET
+604 FTPVET

-671 KFEEQRLGWKQ
+671 RFEEQRFGWKQ

-697 MDGVRLKGAP
+697 KDGVRLRGAP

>member
-41 ETVNTTT
+41 EPVDGTTTT
-48 VKVETLDDLIEA
+48 VRVETLEDIQTA
-60 LKDAS
+60 LQNPA

-71 KKCITLEDGTVL
+71 KKCITLEDGTEL

-98 EPFLPADGRVRIGL
+98 KPFLPEDGSVRIAGTGDQTYIL
-112 AADGKTTQII
+112 KPA
-122 EPEEGKY
+122 EGEY
-129 STYNL
+129 STNNL

-184 TGTALLNRPNA
+184 TGTALLNRPGA
-195 RALLVNC
+195 RALLVDC

-216 NFSQRD
+216 NFSQRV
-222 GDTDN
+222 GDTDE
-227 YINGGTLVMEN
+227 YINGGTLVMES
-238 CSLTENESLGPAHG
+238 CSLTENESLGPSHG

-285 GGKLFVMNSTFTGNI
+285 DGKLFVMNSTFTGNV

-330 AYNGYDDGESVVSS
+330 AYNGYDDGEAVVSS
-344 SLGRYNEAQEVHC
+344 SLGRYSEAEEVHC
-357 TMQHSVYDAVSG
+357 TMQHSIYDAVSG

-380 EYEGIFSS
+380 EYEGIFGS

-409 DHPLVSRTETDSD
+409 DHPLVSRTGTDSD

-447 FEYKGLF
+447 FDYEGIF
-454 DEPMQIHMAYET
+454 DEPMRIHMAYKE
-466 NGVVVAL
+466 GDVIKEM
-473 GEKVTVPPDNE
+473 GEAVSVPPEDE
-484 LEACKVKEGF
+484 LAECEVTTGF
-494 GGASRTENN
+494 GDASREPDN
-503 FIGAGGVSVIEKEE
+503 FIGASGVSVIEKEE

-565 DGWILDK
+565 DGWIING
-572 EKKIGDEGKVEGSEQ
+572 EKVHDSEQ

-594 VTDHITITPI
+594 VNCDITITPI
-604 FKPVET
+604 FTPVET

-671 KFEEQRLGWKQ
+671 KFEEQRLGWKA

-697 MDGVRLKGAP
+697 KDGVRLKGAP

>member
-1 MGKSCFN
+1 
-8 AEAQMRR
+8 
-15 GFANLFKKVALSV
+15 
-28 LCMAVTVTVSAAI
+28 
-41 ETVNTTT
+41 
-48 VKVETLDDLIEA
+48 
-60 LKDAS
+60 
-65 IETIIV
+65 
-71 KKCITLEDGTVL
+71 
-83 DGQTTGAKNKTIQVE
+83 
-98 EPFLPADGRVRIGL
+98 
-112 AADGKTTQII
+112 
-122 EPEEGKY
+122 
-129 STYNL
+129 
-134 FKIEANSKVTIKNVT
+134 
-149 LMGGFT
+149 
-155 GTRTV
+155 
-160 GDAPSVGGI
+160 
-169 DNYGYLDMEGVDMLR
+169 
-184 TGTALLNRPNA
+184 
-195 RALLVNC
+195 
-202 NIVRNANWYGGGIL
+202 
-216 NFSQRD
+216 
-222 GDTDN
+222 
-227 YINGGTLVMEN
+227 MEN

-330 AYNGYDDGESVVSS
+330 AYNGYDDGESVVPS
-344 SLGRYNEAQEVHC
+344 SLGRYSEAEEVHC
-357 TMQHSVYDAVSG
+357 TMQHSIYDAVSG

-380 EYEGIFSS
+380 EYEGIFGS

-409 DHPLVSRTETDSD
+409 DHPLVSRTGTDSD

-447 FEYKGLF
+447 FDYEGIF
-454 DEPMQIHMAYET
+454 DEPMRIHMAYKE
-466 NGVVVAL
+466 GDVIKEMGDAVS
-473 GEKVTVPPDNE
+473 VPPEDE
-484 LEACKVKEGF
+484 LAECEVTIGF
-494 GGASRTENN
+494 GDASREPDN

-565 DGWILDK
+565 DGWIING
-572 EKKIGDEGKVEGSEQ
+572 EKVHDSEQ

-594 VTDHITITPI
+594 VNCDITITPI
-604 FKPVET
+604 FTPVET

-641 VFIASYTENGTNVTK
+641 VFIASYTEDGTNATK

-671 KFEEQRLGWKQ
+671 KFEEQRLGWKA

-697 MDGVRLKGAP
+697 KDGVRLKGAP
-707 IALQLMACEGDER
+707 ISLQLMACEGDER

>member
-28 LCMAVTVTVSAAI
+28 LCMTVAVTVSAAI
-41 ETVNTTT
+41 ETVNATT
-48 VKVETLDDLIEA
+48 VRVKTLDDLKTA
-60 LKDAS
+60 LQDPA

-71 KKCITLEDGTVL
+71 KECITLTDGTTL

-98 EPFLPADGRVRIGL
+98 KPFLPEDGSVRIAGTGDETYIL
-112 AADGKTTQII
+112 KPA
-122 EPEEGKY
+122 EGEY

-134 FKIEANSKVTIKNVT
+134 FKIEKGSKVTIKHVT

-155 GTRTV
+155 GSRTV
-160 GDAPSVGGI
+160 GDDPSVGGI
-169 DNYGYLDMEGVDMLR
+169 DNYGYLEMIGVDMLR

-195 RALLVNC
+195 RALLEKC

-216 NFSQRD
+216 NFSERV
-222 GDTDN
+222 GDTDE
-227 YINGGTLVMEN
+227 YINGGTLIMEG

-285 GGKLFVMNSTFTGNI
+285 GGDLFVMNSTFTGNV

-330 AYNGYDDGESVVSS
+330 AYNGYDDGEAVVSS
-344 SLGRYNEAQEVHC
+344 SLGRYSEAQEVHS

-380 EYEGIFSS
+380 EYQGIFGN
-388 VQNSGIIAAGSTG
+388 VQSSGIIAAGSTG

-409 DHPLVSRTETDSD
+409 DHPLVSRTETDAD

-428 VMLSQPT
+428 VMLSQQT
-435 NHYIFAN
+435 NHYIFVN

-447 FEYKGLF
+447 FEYKGIF
-454 DEPMQIHMAYET
+454 NEPMHIHMAYET

-473 GEKVTVPPDNE
+473 GEKVSVPPADE
-484 LEACKVKEGF
+484 LESCKVTEGF
-494 GGASRTENN
+494 DGASRTENN
-503 FIGAGGVSVIEKEE
+503 FIGASGVSVIEKEE
-517 EREDITLFVV
+517 EREDITLFIV

-542 YNDSYRSNSVVT
+542 YNDCYRSNSVVT

-565 DGWILDK
+565 DGWIING
-572 EKKIGDEGKVEGSEQ
+572 EKIAGSEQ

-594 VTDHITITPI
+594 VTSHITITPI
-604 FKPVET
+604 FTPVET

-641 VFIASYTENGTNVTK
+641 VFIASYTEDGTNATK

-671 KFEEQRLGWKQ
+671 KFEEQRLGWKA

-697 MDGVRLKGAP
+697 KDGVRLKGAP
-707 IALQLMACEGDER
+707 IYLQLMACEGDER

>member
-1 MGKSCFN
+1 MRIFNFN
-8 AEAQMRR
+8 AETQRR
-15 GFANLFKKVALSV
+15 RDFVGFFKALVLSV
-28 LCMAVTVTVSAAI
+28 LCLMTALPIHADI
-41 ETVNTTT
+41 ETVNATT
-48 VKVETLDDLIEA
+48 VRVETLDDLKTA
-60 LKDAS
+60 LQDPA

-83 DGQTTGAKNKTIQVE
+83 DGQTTGKNKTIQVE
-98 EPFLPADGRVRIGL
+98 KPFLPADGSV
-112 AADGKTTQII
+112 QIAGTGDQTYI
-122 EPEEGKY
+122 LKPAEGEY

-134 FKIEANSKVTIKNVT
+134 FKIEAGSKVTIKHVT

-169 DNYGYLDMEGVDMLR
+169 DNYGYLEMIGVDMLR

-195 RALLVNC
+195 RALLEKC

-216 NFSQRD
+216 NFSERV
-222 GDTDN
+222 GDTDE
-227 YINGGTLVMEN
+227 YINGGTLVMES

-285 GGKLFVMNSTFTGNI
+285 GGRLFVMNSTFTGNI

-321 HVHIVNSIL
+321 YVHIVNSIL

-344 SLGRYNEAQEVHC
+344 SLGRYNEAEEVHC

-409 DHPLVSRTETDSD
+409 DHPLVSRTETSD

-447 FEYKGLF
+447 FDYKGLF

-473 GEKVTVPPDNE
+473 GEKVTVPPDDE

-565 DGWILDK
+565 DGWIING
-572 EKKIGDEGKVEGSEQ
+572 EKVHDSEQ

-594 VTDHITITPI
+594 VNCDITITPI
-604 FKPVET
+604 FTPVET

-671 KFEEQRLGWKQ
+671 KFEEQRLGWKA

-697 MDGVRLKGAP
+697 KDGVRLKGAP

>member
-1 MGKSCFN
+1 MDS
-8 AEAQMRR
+8 
-15 GFANLFKKVALSV
+15 
-28 LCMAVTVTVSAAI
+28 
-41 ETVNTTT
+41 
-48 VKVETLDDLIEA
+48 
-60 LKDAS
+60 
-65 IETIIV
+65 
-71 KKCITLEDGTVL
+71 
-83 DGQTTGAKNKTIQVE
+83 
-98 EPFLPADGRVRIGL
+98 
-112 AADGKTTQII
+112 
-122 EPEEGKY
+122 
-129 STYNL
+129 
-134 FKIEANSKVTIKNVT
+134 
-149 LMGGFT
+149 
-155 GTRTV
+155 
-160 GDAPSVGGI
+160 
-169 DNYGYLDMEGVDMLR
+169 
-184 TGTALLNRPNA
+184 
-195 RALLVNC
+195 
-202 NIVRNANWYGGGIL
+202 
-216 NFSQRD
+216 
-222 GDTDN
+222 
-227 YINGGTLVMEN
+227 

-285 GGKLFVMNSTFTGNI
+285 GGDLFVMNSTFTGNI
-300 TTSEEYGTMAGG
+300 TTSGEYGTMAGG

-330 AYNGYDDGESVVSS
+330 AYNGFDDGDIVRPSS
-344 SLGRYNEAQEVHC
+344 FGKYNEDMEVHS
-357 TMQHSVYDAVSG
+357 TLQNSVYDAVSG
-369 LPQIDMTGTTK
+369 FPQLDTTGTTK
-380 EYEGIFSS
+380 EYEGLFGN
-388 VQNSGIIAAGSTG
+388 VRDTGIIAAGATSS
-401 TDGVTSSF
+401 DGVTSSF
-409 DHPLVSRTETDSD
+409 DHPLVENDSD
-422 SWSLSP
+422 SWALSP

-447 FEYKGLF
+447 FCYDGIFE
-454 DEPMQIHMAYET
+454 ESWHIHMAYET

-473 GEKVTVPPDNE
+473 GEKVSVPPDDE
-484 LEACKVKEGF
+484 LAACKVTEGF
-494 GGASRTENN
+494 GGSERKDNQN
-503 FIGAGGVSVIEKEE
+503 FIGAVAVTAITAEE
-517 EREDITLFVV
+517 EREDITLFIVT
-527 KLGEFTGGRVSGVTV
+527 LGDFTGGRVSGVTI

-572 EKKIGDEGKVEGSEQ
+572 DKVTGDEGKVEGSDQ

-594 VTDHITITPI
+594 VTDDITITPI

-626 IDYSVSEKDAVDYRL
+626 IDYSVSEKDAIDYRL
-641 VFIASYTENGTNVTK
+641 VFIASYTEDGTNVTK

-697 MDGVRLKGAP
+697 KDGVRLKGAP